1 MKLQDVKEGMTVR
14 YHPIIGGKH
23 DQNLYR
29 VREVGELHGR
39 GVAWLDGK
47 SGCVDVRALSV
58 PRPGAD
64 NYGLGQEA

>member
-1 MKLQDVKEGMTVR
+1 MRLQDVKEGMKVR

-29 VREVGELHGR
+29 VRAVGELHGR
-39 GVAWLDGK
+39 GVAWLHGK

-58 PRPGAD
+58 AQPGAD
-64 NYGLGQEA
+64 NYGLIHDG